1 MASKRKVNLNEYD
14 LTTTLGTGSFGR
26 VMLCKSKKSG
36 DYYAMKRLKKAD
48 IIKLRQVDHVISE
61 NTILADIDHPFLV
74 SVNQNFIFGNVAIHL
89 LFTNFLQSQTN
100 TYQFFSRHLGW
111 PERFRA
117 RLTLPLLLNG
127 LHSWWRA
134 VYVSTH
140 GGQVGSRACNG
151 LFVVGVPYVRVLAF
165 KKYHLQRFETGKHTH

>member
-36 DYYAMKRLKKAD
+36 DFYAMKRLKKAD

-74 SVNQNFIFGNVAIHL
+74 SNHRSSNLATLQFLLSTKSIKLNLNFAFIIGWSQRFCVGFQVP
-89 LFTNFLQSQTN
+89 LF
-100 TYQFFSRHLGW
+100 
-111 PERFRA
+111 
-117 RLTLPLLLNG
+117 LNG
-127 LHSWWRA
+127 LHSRW
-134 VYVSTH
+134 
-140 GGQVGSRACNG
+140 
-151 LFVVGVPYVRVLAF
+151 
-165 KKYHLQRFETGKHTH
+165 

>member
-1 MASKRKVNLNEYD
+1 MASKRKVNLNEYE

-74 SVNQNFIFGNVAIHL
+74 SYLRAAKGLCTSSRDKNEFANFCF
-89 LFTNFLQSQTN
+89 
-100 TYQFFSRHLGW
+100 
-111 PERFRA
+111 
-117 RLTLPLLLNG
+117 
-127 LHSWWRA
+127 
-134 VYVSTH
+134 
-140 GGQVGSRACNG
+140 
-151 LFVVGVPYVRVLAF
+151 
-165 KKYHLQRFETGKHTH
+165 